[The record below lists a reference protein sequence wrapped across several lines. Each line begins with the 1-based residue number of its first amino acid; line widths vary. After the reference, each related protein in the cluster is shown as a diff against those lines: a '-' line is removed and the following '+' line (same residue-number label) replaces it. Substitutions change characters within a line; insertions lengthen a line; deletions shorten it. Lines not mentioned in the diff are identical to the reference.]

1 MPFRSTSMKK
11 QLRATP
17 RPAVPRQLA
26 MSLDPAALQE
36 LTPAER
42 RLVVTRLTRLL
53 LEAAGIPTAEHAD
66 DGR

>member
-1 MPFRSTSMKK
+1 
-11 QLRATP
+11 
-17 RPAVPRQLA
+17 
-26 MSLDPAALQE
+26 MSLDPAALQG
-36 LTPAER
+36 LTPDER